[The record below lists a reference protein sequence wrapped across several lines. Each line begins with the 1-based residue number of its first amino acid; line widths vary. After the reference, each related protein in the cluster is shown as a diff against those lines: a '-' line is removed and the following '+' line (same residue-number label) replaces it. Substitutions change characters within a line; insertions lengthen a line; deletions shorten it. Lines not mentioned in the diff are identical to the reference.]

1 MSTANGSFAAER
13 TLPMFFPSN
22 ILSVVG
28 AKSVKNISLVEDIV
42 FSLSGKRVMNAIMR
56 FCFLNLMAQVQTI

>member
-22 ILSVVG
+22 IVSVVRVE
-28 AKSVKNISLVEDIV
+28 SVKNISLAEDV
-42 FSLSGKRVMNAIMR
+42 DFSFSGKRVTNAIMR
-56 FCFLNLMAQVQTI
+56 FCFLSLMAQVHTI

>member
-1 MSTANGSFAAER
+1 MSTANGSFATER
-13 TLPMFFPSN
+13 TLSMFFPSN

-28 AKSVKNISLVEDIV
+28 VESVKNISLVEDID
-42 FSLSGKRVMNAIMR
+42 FSLSGKRVANAIMR